1 MAKKQTQAEVAYQR
15 GNPIAHCG
23 VCVHYMGYNRCTKVM
38 GEISPY
44 GISHLFRPE
53 ANPFGKT
60 LAPQEITA
68 IKAMAADASD
78 RSGG

>member
-1 MAKKQTQAEVAYQR
+1 MAQKQTQAEAMYQR

-23 VCVHYMGYNRCTKVM
+23 VCLYYQGHHRCSRVM

-44 GISHLFRPE
+44 GISDEFRPE
-53 ANPFGKT
+53 RNPFGKT
-60 LAPQEITA
+60 LAPNEIAA